1 MKLEMYQVDAFTDR
15 LFSGKPAAVVIL
27 DSLIKDDSLYITG
40 SAIVFFEGTISIV

>member
-27 DSLIKDDSLYITG
+27 DSSIKGDSVYNCWF
-40 SAIVFFEGTISIV
+40 SDCFF